1 MKIKL
6 FILFL
11 LSSILQACE
20 LEKTIDV
27 EIPGQEPQLV
37 AEAYLTR
44 NEKLQVLLLETDT
57 YFDTL
62 RIPIINDARVI
73 LLKPDGFSDTL
84 TPRITPDLK
93 NRKVSNYITE
103 FPIDSAEGNYRL
115 RIEHNGRIL
124 EGVARFLP
132 PPLVDTI
139 EIQYNPEADSAVRFL
154 FWIKDFPGQAN
165 YYRIMMNEDSLSGPS
180 VLEFPFADNNLDG
193 SLFPIGTTYRFE
205 KDKKYHLRI
214 FHIDQ
219 QYYAY
224 LRALSAAD
232 RANGNPFAQPSSIRS
247 PMAGNG
253 YGIFSSLNYIQ
264 KVLNP

>member
-1 MKIKL
+1 MKTRL
-6 FILFL
+6 FIFL
-11 LSSILQACE
+11 LLSCFFQCCE

-27 EIPGQEPQLV
+27 VIPGQEPQLV

-44 NEKLQVLLLETDT
+44 NEKLQVLLLETDA

-62 RIPIINDARVI
+62 RFPLINDARVI
-73 LLKPDGFSDTL
+73 LFKPNGISDTL
-84 TPRITPDLK
+84 TPRITADLI

-103 FPIDSAEGNYRL
+103 VPIDSVQGNYRL
-115 RIEHNGRIL
+115 RIEHNSRIL

-139 EIQYNPEADSAVRFL
+139 EIQYNPDADSAVRFL
-154 FWIKDFPGQAN
+154 FWIKDFPGQPN

-205 KDKKYHLRI
+205 KDKKYYLRI

-219 QYYAY
+219 QYYSY

-247 PMAGNG
+247 PMTGNG

-264 KVLNP
+264 KVLKP

>member
-1 MKIKL
+1 M
-6 FILFL
+6 
-11 LSSILQACE
+11 LQACE

-44 NEKLQVLLLETDT
+44 NEKLQVLLLETDA

-62 RIPIINDARVI
+62 RFPFINDARVI

-84 TPRITPDLK
+84 TPQITPDLK

-124 EGVARFLP
+124 EGVTRFLP

-219 QYYAY
+219 QYFSY

-253 YGIFSSLNYIQ
+253 YGIFSSLNYVQ